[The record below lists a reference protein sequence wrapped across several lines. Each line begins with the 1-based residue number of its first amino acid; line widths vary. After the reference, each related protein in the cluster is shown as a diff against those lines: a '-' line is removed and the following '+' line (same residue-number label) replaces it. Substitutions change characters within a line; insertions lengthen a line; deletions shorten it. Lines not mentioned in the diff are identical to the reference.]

1 MKKIAIAGQAKY
13 AHSPLKAV
21 LETDP
26 KGFDCIV
33 INGPQDKVPDYVSEL
48 AREYIHLQFDD
59 VIYDYGHMQKPEKH
73 HVEKALEW
81 GKGRENIVVACAA
94 GISRSSATALAIVFQ
109 EHGIEDAF
117 SILDPNHHEPN
128 KRIVYLASKI
138 LGKPELWDEFVKWK
152 EKHHNDSC
160 ASFKKWFDTQ
170 GGVV

>member
-1 MKKIAIAGQAKY
+1 MKKIAIAGQAKH
-13 AHSPLKAV
+13 ARSPLKKV

-26 KGFDCIV
+26 KGFDVIV
-33 INGPQDKVPDYVSEL
+33 INGPEDVVPDYVHEL
-48 AREYIHLQFDD
+48 GREHLHLQFDD
-59 VIYDYGHMQKPEKH
+59 VIYDYGHMVKPERH

-81 GKGRENIVVACAA
+81 AKGRENIVVACAA
-94 GISRSSATALAIVFQ
+94 GISRSSATALAIVVQ
-109 EHGIEDAF
+109 EHGILDAF
-117 SILDPNHHEPN
+117 SILHPELHEPN